1 VRCKVGD
8 LAFVVAPAVPS
19 NLGVLVEVLAVW
31 PHRKEAWWVRSLC
44 GPRDRKNGSRAD
56 EGMVPDVCLRR
67 LRGLGADESKGR
79 RAERHSSRQ
88 RTRRRRQ
95 PVVLE

>member
-19 NLGVLVEVLAVW
+19 NLGLLVEVLAIW

-44 GPRDRKNGSRAD
+44 GTRKRKDGSQAE
-56 EGMVPDVCLRR
+56 EGMVPDVCLRPLKDDNAHQSEQR
-67 LRGLGADESKGR
+67 ASDNAPPQSRKRKR
-79 RAERHSSRQ
+79 REVAYG
-88 RTRRRRQ
+88 
-95 PVVLE
+95 